1 METKFMPQGEQ
12 PQQPRQPQQPKKPQ
26 QVNLPPFFDTF
37 TGKFGQPLQFI
48 LIGSA
53 ILTLFFYWIVPMFEV
68 QNEALTK
75 IVLLISACA
84 SIFGY
89 YSLRATAQVYTLK
102 VASLLFMIAEVLIA
116 IGFLAASAMSI
127 TNIAQSGVLMMLGF
141 IIYMIAS
148 GSLLGERC
156 FSASKSSWPVWIGAF
171 RFPVIALLGY
181 FFFYSLEMD
190 PKITSFLLGAANF
203 AITYLLWVFILAPQL
218 LGSKK

>member
-1 METKFMPQGEQ
+1 MPQDDQ
-12 PQQPRQPQQPKKPQ
+12 PQQPRQPRQPQKTQ

-37 TGKFGQPLQFI
+37 TGKYGQPLQFI

-53 ILTLFFYWIVPMFEV
+53 ILTLFFYWIVPLFEV

-75 IVLLISACA
+75 IVLLVSACA

-89 YSLRATAQVYTLK
+89 YSLRNTSSVYTLK
-102 VASLLFMIAEVLIA
+102 VSSLLFMIAEAIIA
-116 IGFLAASAMSI
+116 TGFLAASAMNLS
-127 TNIAQSGVLMMLGF
+127 NIAQCGILMMLGF

-148 GSLLGERC
+148 GSLLGERS
-156 FSASKSSWPVWIGAF
+156 FSASKKSWPVWIGAF

-181 FFFYSLEMD
+181 FFAYSLEMD
-190 PKITSFLLGAANF
+190 VKITSFLLGAANF

>member
-53 ILTLFFYWIVPMFEV
+53 ILTLFFYWIVPLFEV
-68 QNEALTK
+68 QNEAFTK
-75 IVLLISACA
+75 IILLISACA

-148 GSLLGERC
+148 GSLLGERS

-190 PKITSFLLGAANF
+190 PKITSLLLGAANF

>member
-1 METKFMPQGEQ
+1 MPQDDQ
-12 PQQPRQPQQPKKPQ
+12 PQQPRQPRQPQKTQ

-37 TGKFGQPLQFI
+37 TGKYGQPLQFI

-53 ILTLFFYWIVPMFEV
+53 ILTLFFYWIVPLFEV

-75 IVLLISACA
+75 IVLLVSACA

-89 YSLRATAQVYTLK
+89 YSLRNTSSVYTLK
-102 VASLLFMIAEVLIA
+102 VSSLLFMIAEAIIA
-116 IGFLAASAMSI
+116 IGFLAASAMNLS
-127 TNIAQSGVLMMLGF
+127 NIGQCGILMMLGF

-148 GSLLGERC
+148 GSLLGERS
-156 FSASKSSWPVWIGAF
+156 FSASKKSWPVWIGAF

-181 FFFYSLEMD
+181 FFAYSLEMD
-190 PKITSFLLGAANF
+190 VKITSFLLGAANF